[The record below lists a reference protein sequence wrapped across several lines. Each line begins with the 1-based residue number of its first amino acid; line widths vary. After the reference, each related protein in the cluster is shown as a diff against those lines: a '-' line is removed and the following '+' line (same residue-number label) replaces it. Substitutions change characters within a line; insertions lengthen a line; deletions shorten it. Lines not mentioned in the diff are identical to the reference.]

1 MLQYEDS
8 EATREMKR
16 IRALLKSSEFWSA
29 DSVATSSPEGDA
41 AIADTEKSSSRASGA
56 TSSSSVSGNDSEIG
70 SRATTT
76 PSVTNTNTSGAR
88 ALGAGGRS
96 TAPRYLRE
104 CLEGLL
110 THCAPCESAGGRAS
124 SAGTPREESRLCASM
139 YFSDADQFLVC
150 LRAVAPLVRAAAQVP
165 VRIAR
170 RASNLIC
177 KLLSLSYS

>member
-1 MLQYEDS
+1 
-8 EATREMKR
+8 MKR
-16 IRALLKSSEFWSA
+16 IRALLKSSEFWSV

-56 TSSSSVSGNDSEIG
+56 TSSSSVSGGDSEVG
-70 SRATTT
+70 SRATT
-76 PSVTNTNTSGAR
+76 SATNTNTSGAR
-88 ALGAGGRS
+88 ALGPLGAGGRS

-124 SAGTPREESRLCASM
+124 SAGTPREESRLRASM

-165 VRIAR
+165 VRIRAR
-170 RASNLIC
+170 RSSNLIC
-177 KLLSLSYS
+177 KLLPFSYS